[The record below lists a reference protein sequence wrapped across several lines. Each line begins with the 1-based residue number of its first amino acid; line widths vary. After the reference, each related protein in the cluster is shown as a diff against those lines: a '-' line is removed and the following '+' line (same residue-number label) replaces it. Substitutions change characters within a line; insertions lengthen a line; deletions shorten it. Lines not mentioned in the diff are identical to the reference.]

1 MNCITNIAMANARN
15 YITPSDVE
23 EALKKF
29 DVNKVRLH
37 VLEVLG
43 KHSGYGAEDAGLC
56 AFVAWEGKIE
66 EEK

>member
-1 MNCITNIAMANARN
+1 MNCIINLAKANKRD
-15 YITPSDVE
+15 YITPGDVE
-23 EALKKF
+23 DALRWF
-29 DVNKVRLH
+29 DVNQVRLD

-43 KHSGYGAEDAGLC
+43 KHSGYGAEDVGLC